1 MLFRSPQWDVAWAML
16 TQEIGPLV
24 GDYIAALTRMEEAL
38 RGYGQEERSP
48 YMLLWHMMDRA
59 LARFP
64 GASLTGA
71 AYDAAT
77 RQAMAGID
85 VQDANSILEA
95 LGYATPVVP
104 DRKIFGDEFAGRLR
118 AFQQINDIPVSG
130 KLDNP
135 TLNRLFHL
143 DFDAKNLKRA
153 KRFKADALPK

>member
-1 MLFRSPQWDVAWAML
+1 
-16 TQEIGPLV
+16 
-24 GDYIAALTRMEEAL
+24 MENVWELDFSA
-38 RGYGQEERSP
+38 
-48 YMLLWHMMDRA
+48 DK
-59 LARFP
+59 
-64 GASLTGA
+64 
-71 AYDAAT
+71 
-77 RQAMAGID
+77 AGID

-95 LGYATPVVP
+95 LGYATPAVP